1 MENKKL
7 NEIDELEIEPLSD
20 EALEEVAGGGSKGPS
35 CCSENNC
42 SNGGDTQG

>member
-1 MENKKL
+1 MEDKKL

-35 CCSENNC
+35 CCSETNC
-42 SNGGDTQG
+42 SNAPPK